1 MKALDIHRRAW
12 PLIGLC
18 LALLFTLGSG
28 VAEAQKDKGGGK
40 CEGTKKQRKQKMEKR
55 EFSDEQF
62 EEMIAQYKKEV
73 SAELEVM
80 KQTVIRRLEREYGAS
95 RTTDEPFVYDILIIS
110 GGGAKGAFGAGF
122 FEGWG
127 EIESGPYARP
137 VFDMVTGVSTG
148 ALISP
153 FAYLGTDEAYAEAAE
168 FYANPAPNWV
178 TKRGTIKFLPSHIS
192 MFNTCHL
199 QDTVRSAID
208 SSMIEDLAEV
218 TAEDRLLLIGTTN
231 LDIGVGRAFNLGQEA
246 RQMLE
251 NPGSNRVARIL
262 LASSAIP
269 GAFPPLEIDGMLY
282 ADGGSTSNLFIAT
295 FPGPEGAMAGFKANN
310 PEAPLQKVRVWILVN
325 QQLKPQHHVTQPKWI
340 EISGRALGTLTSTT
354 QLFALAIIRDM
365 VDDAKAERGI
375 DAELHLVSIPDDAPK
390 KTTKEMFDQKY
401 MRALQDLG
409 RKMGADPSSWT
420 NAIPSAYRVR
430 EKWLESR

>member
-1 MKALDIHRRAW
+1 MKGLDNHRRAW

-18 LALLFTLGSG
+18 CALVFTLGSG
-28 VAEAQKDKGGGK
+28 MAEAKNDKGGGK

-55 EFSDEQF
+55 EISDEEF
-62 EEMIAQYKKEV
+62 EEMIEQYKQEV
-73 SAELEVM
+73 SAELEGM
-80 KQTVIRRLEREYGAS
+80 KQTVIRRLERKLEAS
-95 RTTDEPFVYDILIIS
+95 RTTGEPFVYDILIVS

-127 EIESGPYARP
+127 EIESGAYARP
-137 VFDMVTGVSTG
+137 EFDMVTGVSTG
-148 ALISP
+148 ALLAP
-153 FAYLGTDEAYAEAAE
+153 FAYLGTDDAYSAAAE
-168 FYANPAPNWV
+168 FYAHPAPNWV
-178 TKRGTIKFLPSHIS
+178 TKRGAIQFLPSHIS

-208 SSMIEDLAEV
+208 PPMIEALAEV
-218 TAEDRLLLIGTTN
+218 AAEDRLLLIGATN
-231 LDIGVGRAFNLGQEA
+231 LDIGVGRAFNLGQAA
-246 RQMLE
+246 RHELE
-251 NPGSNRVARIL
+251 NPGHDRVAQIL

-282 ADGGSTSNLFIAT
+282 GDGGATSNLFIAT
-295 FPGPEGAMAGFKANN
+295 FPGPGGAMAGFQANK
-310 PEAPLQKVRVWILVN
+310 PEAPLPKVRVWIVVN

-340 EISGRALGTLTSTT
+340 EISGRALDALTSTG

-365 VDDAKAERGI
+365 VHVAKAERGI
-375 DAELHLVSIPDDAPK
+375 DAELHLVSIPDDAPEQ
-390 KTTKEMFDQKY
+390 TTKEMFDQDY
-401 MRALQDLG
+401 MRALQSLG

-420 NAIPSAYRVR
+420 NAIPSAYRVS